1 MMDPR
6 AYREAS
12 GNYKHLSKT
21 GMVFDSQRIINY
33 STHSQQIHHLDCF
46 ALIFTRKKRRK
57 TNTIIIIGD
66 KIGSLE
72 NEIFKTIGIHWH
84 S

>member
-1 MMDPR
+1 LLLFSL
-6 AYREAS
+6 E
-12 GNYKHLSKT
+12 
-21 GMVFDSQRIINY
+21 
-33 STHSQQIHHLDCF
+33 
-46 ALIFTRKKRRK
+46 KKRRK

-84 S
+84 SWYDLHNIF